1 MSAGTT
7 GRPSN
12 FAILASAGTGK
23 TYQLSVR
30 LARLLMLGK
39 QPEEIVALTF
49 TRAAAG
55 EFYLRTLQ
63 RLKEAATDPAK
74 RRAICGVH
82 PVDQPSPV
90 DRENPLVLDPGRFP
104 PEAFAARLRE
114 LVLTSDRLL
123 LSTLDSFFV
132 RLVNQFA
139 LELGLETSR
148 PVTVPEQEAPA
159 LAEGAMRTMLAELEA
174 EGLLDQ
180 LGAQLNDYVD
190 GQAAGNP
197 TETLLELARTH
208 HEFLTLARDEA
219 TWGEPEA
226 IWPGASR
233 PAWLDLDERAR
244 PDPADVALVV
254 ARLSTYPPTRNG
266 ETKRRDD
273 LVEGFARVARVEKLA
288 ELSTGDLGR
297 FLERYAPVLEAT
309 CTELEVVYY
318 REVVRLDAPE
328 VAAARRVVQ
337 ALISLGVRT
346 AVRRTKALHA
356 CLTGFERAYDAGVR
370 RKGRLSFSDYGVLLN
385 EWLSPLGRREDVAAA
400 LEDIHFRLDAK
411 VKHWLLD
418 EFQDTST
425 RQYDVLRRNL
435 DEILGTAGEDRSVFV
450 VGDTK
455 QSLYEWRQG
464 NRELLH
470 RVDAMIRAN
479 GVSAA
484 MDETRRCAPQVL
496 TLVNALLENLE
507 ARGLGRFFSPV
518 AARDWDQVFREQ
530 RAHPEAPA
538 VGRAE
543 WVRLGRASSVD
554 GEGGGEGEPEEAGA
568 EMPERHAA
576 WIADD
581 LGRSGVLAEAR
592 AGLPRSLRPGVTCA
606 VLVSSN
612 AQARRIAETLRLRGV
627 EATDEA
633 SVAVIR
639 DNPLTAGLFALIE
652 VTAHPENALARG
664 LAWMSPAA
672 RRLVA
677 DREGH
682 PDWGA
687 LTLRVAGL
695 FAARGAEA
703 VVDWLAGS
711 VPSVALNAFVE
722 KRLRQFRAVAAD
734 YDTTGRRDLVDFIA
748 YADGTRRR
756 DQAMAHSVQV
766 ITIHRA
772 KGLEYGM
779 VYLPCLNDPRHQ
791 MADLRGGL
799 LYLTPAMAEK
809 RDGAVPGSIYD
820 ERLFRPSWILA
831 GMNRALA
838 EHVPGLRDAITAL
851 RAESAYGSLCRLY
864 VGMTR
869 AKVRLVMMSD
879 RLGEKKLQAGA
890 PSHFESAANEG
901 SHDFACFLESSLS
914 RSTRGWRNPAPLPP
928 DDPAPEVAWTD
939 GSAPDDLGW
948 TRAFEAKPPG
958 ELQSAGEPAELAGTG
973 WGDFPAAVRPRRRQ
987 PSAHES
993 TGDAPW
999 APQTSELRG
1008 KVFGTYLHTLFA
1020 RLGRDADAFLHE
1032 LGALAVPP
1040 GQEAIHARALDC
1052 IHACLREPAI
1062 RRVLVGDLERQLL
1075 WVERKAAIHHVL
1087 PDGETEIV
1095 PAVFDRVCIMP
1106 GRRAMILDYKTTRGG
1121 SDADL
1126 RERYLGQ
1133 MTAYRDAVA
1142 RLTGIPQE
1150 SIQAKLI
1157 GIRTDVSRV
1166 SLVDVF

>member
-1 MSAGTT
+1 MSPDFGTQ
-7 GRPSN
+7 GLN

-39 QPEEIVALTF
+39 RPEEIIALTF

-55 EFYLRTLQ
+55 EFYLRVLQ
-63 RLKEAATDPAK
+63 RLKEAATDETK

-82 PVDQPSPV
+82 PAGEPSPV
-90 DRENPLVLDPGRFP
+90 DQNNPLVLKLEDYP
-104 PEAFAARLRE
+104 PAAFAAKLRE
-114 LVLTSDRLL
+114 LVQASDRLL

-132 RLVNQFA
+132 RLVNPFA

-174 EGLLDQ
+174 EGQLDQ
-180 LGAQLNDYVD
+180 LGGQLNDYVD

-197 TETLLELARTH
+197 TETLLELVRSY
-208 HEFLTLARDEA
+208 HEFLTLAREA
-219 TWGEPEA
+219 STWGEPAA
-226 IWPGASR
+226 IWPGDSR
-233 PAWLDLDERAR
+233 PPWLDLDEKGA
-244 PDPADVALVV
+244 PDPADVASVV
-254 ARLSTYPPTRNG
+254 ARLSTYPLTKSG
-266 ETKRRDD
+266 EATRRDQ
-273 LVEGFARVARVEKLA
+273 LVAQFEDVARVGRIAELDAGKLA
-288 ELSTGDLGR
+288 G
-297 FLERYAPVLEAT
+297 FLQRYAPVLDET
-309 CTELEVVYY
+309 RTEWGISYY
-318 REVVRLDAPE
+318 KQEVRLDAAE

-337 ALISLGVRT
+337 ALISLAVRT

-356 CLTGFERAYDAGVR
+356 CLTGFERAYDAEVR
-370 RKGRLSFSDYGVLLN
+370 RKGRLSFADYAVLLN

-435 DEILGTAGEDRSVFV
+435 DEIVGTAGEDRSVFV

-484 MDETRRCAPQVL
+484 MNETRRCSPAVL
-496 TLVNALLENLE
+496 TMVNALLESLGGRE
-507 ARGLGRFFSPV
+507 LGRFFSPL
-518 AARDWDQVFREQ
+518 AASDWDQVFQEQ

-543 WVRLGRASSVD
+543 WVRLGKPSAGD
-554 GEGGGEGEPEEAGA
+554 GEDGNGGDPGEAGGK
-568 EMPERHAA
+568 MPERHAKWMA
-576 WIADD
+576 GD
-581 LGRSGVLAEAR
+581 LERSGVLAEAR
-592 AGLPRSLRPGVTCA
+592 PGMPRGLRPGVTCA

-612 AQARRIAETLRLRGV
+612 QQARVIAETLRLRGV

-633 SVAVIR
+633 SVAVVR
-639 DNPLTAGLFALIE
+639 DNPVTAGLFALIE
-652 VTAHPENALARG
+652 VTAHPENALASG
-664 LAWMSPAA
+664 LAWMSPTA

-677 DREGH
+677 DETGQ
-682 PDWGA
+682 PDWGKVTRRIA
-687 LTLRVAGL
+687 AL

-703 VVDWLAGS
+703 VVDWLVGS
-711 VPSVALNAFVE
+711 LAQDSTNEFVE

-734 YDTTGRRDLVDFIA
+734 YDTTGRRDLADFIA
-748 YADGTRRR
+748 YAEGTHLR
-756 DQAMAHSVQV
+756 DQAMANAVQV

-779 VYLPCLNDPRHQ
+779 VYLPCLNDAQHR

-799 LYLTPAMAEK
+799 LYLTPAMMEK
-809 RDGAVPGSIYD
+809 RDGAVTGSIYD
-820 ERLFRPSWILA
+820 ESLFRPAWILA
-831 GMNRALA
+831 GMNRAFA
-838 EHVPGLRDAITAL
+838 EHVPVLRDAIDAL

-869 AKVRLVMMSD
+869 AKVRLVLMTD
-879 RLGEKKLQAGA
+879 RLSAKKLTEGA
-890 PSHFESAANEG
+890 ETHFESEANEG
-901 SHDFACFLESSLS
+901 RHDFACFVESSL
-914 RSTRGWRNPAPLPP
+914 RRTTRGWRNPAPLPP
-928 DDPAPEVAWTD
+928 DDPGAEVAWTD

-948 TRAFEAKPPG
+948 TKAFAAQPG
-958 ELQSAGEPAELAGTG
+958 APAAAGEATDPVAPG
-973 WGDFPAAVRPRRRQ
+973 WDNFAVAVRPRRRQ
-987 PSAHES
+987 PSAHTA
-993 TGDAPW
+993 TGEAPW

-1008 KVFGTYLHTLFA
+1008 KVFGTYLHALFA
-1020 RLGRDADAFLHE
+1020 RLGRDADAFRRE
-1032 LGALAVPP
+1032 LEALPAPP
-1040 GQEAIHARALDC
+1040 GQEEVHAQALER
-1052 IHACLREPAI
+1052 IRACLGHPAI
-1062 RRVLVGDLERQLL
+1062 RQALVGDLEGKLL
-1075 WVERKAAIHHVL
+1075 WVERKAAIYQTL
-1087 PDGETEIV
+1087 PDGQTEIV
-1095 PAVFDRVCIMP
+1095 PAVFDRVCLTP
-1106 GRRAMILDYKTTRGG
+1106 GQSAVILDYKTTRGG
-1121 SDADL
+1121 TEAEL
-1126 RERYLGQ
+1126 RERYVGQ

-1142 RLTGIPQE
+1142 RLTGIPAE
-1150 SIQAKLI
+1150 SIRCQLI
-1157 GIRTDVSRV
+1157 GIWTEGARV
-1166 SLVDVF
+1166 AVVDVF